1 MTITYEV
8 GDSLYINMT
17 NSCSNQCTFCIRQ
30 NGDGAYGSD
39 SLWLE
44 REPTKE
50 EVLADLEKRNLTRYD
65 AIVFCGY
72 GEPLSRLYDVLWVCK
87 KLRTLTKLPIRVN
100 TNGLANLM
108 YNEDVTPLLQGLVD
122 VVSIS
127 LNASNAESY
136 DRLCHPKWGEQA
148 YYAVLQFIRECRRKH
163 LKVVATVVD
172 VISPEEI
179 EACRK
184 LAQDMG
190 VEYRV
195 RHYVD

>member
-1 MTITYEV
+1 
-8 GDSLYINMT
+8 
-17 NSCSNQCTFCIRQ
+17 
-30 NGDGAYGSD
+30 
-39 SLWLE
+39 
-44 REPTKE
+44 
-50 EVLADLEKRNLTRYD
+50 
-65 AIVFCGY
+65 
-72 GEPLSRLYDVLWVCK
+72 
-87 KLRTLTKLPIRVN
+87 
-100 TNGLANLM
+100 M
-108 YNEDVTPLLQGLVD
+108 YNEDVTPLLQGRVD